1 MEMQMDGPGMFGNR
15 TFSQHGED
23 LVLACIFERLGIERP
38 SYIDCGAFHPVEI
51 SNTALFYDR
60 GSRGI
65 NVDADPDMIGLFEE
79 LRPEDKNLNFG
90 ILPQRGP
97 ARFYRST
104 ETRGCNSF
112 VRSHLESFA
121 PVTDEIEVEAI
132 TMMQIVDEYAGGQF
146 PDLLNLDVEGLDL
159 EILESLDWK
168 RTAPKVVCVEAME
181 HGARRPIWQHL
192 AREGYEFIF
201 RCVHNDIYVKRFLW
215 EKLDLPR

>member
-1 MEMQMDGPGMFGNR
+1 MEFFGER
-15 TFSQHGED
+15 TYAQHGED

-38 SYIDCGAFHPVEI
+38 SYIDCGAFHPSEI
-51 SNTALFYDR
+51 SNTLLFYLK

-65 NVDADPDMIGLFEE
+65 NIDADWEAIEMFQKD
-79 LRPEDKNLNFG
+79 RPEDVNLRVG
-90 ILPQRGP
+90 IMPRQGS
-97 ARFYRST
+97 ATFYRSDG
-104 ETRGCNSF
+104 TRGCNSF
-112 VRSHLESFA
+112 VKEHLEKFA
-121 PVTDEIEVEAI
+121 PVTDEEVIETK
-132 TMMQIVDEYAGGQF
+132 TMMQIVDEYAGGEF

-159 EILESLDWK
+159 EILESLDFK